1 MNPYSIAVATMILT
15 SSIIFGAFKYF
26 NNDCPDLG
34 EQTVK
39 HFQDQQKQ
47 LSDLY
52 QDMLKEAKTEN
63 SQLRETTE
71 SIMDA
76 LEAMPEDKQKV
87 VELRLQL
94 EDAKKQLLQD
104 QANTRW
110 QGEQAEVERKRFEKA
125 TKEAENKPC
134 TPQKPSSLSNKV
146 FNQGVLPASAVAK
159 PVSPITRPK
168 YSNPIDYAFD
178 VQAGVRCE
186 GCVEVG
192 D

>member
-1 MNPYSIAVATMILT
+1 M
-15 SSIIFGAFKYF
+15 
-26 NNDCPDLG
+26 G

-76 LEAMPEDKQKV
+76 LEAMPEDKQKA

-110 QGEQAEVERKRFEKA
+110 QGEQAEVERKRFVHAFKIANA
-125 TKEAENKPC
+125 TGNVNTFC
-134 TPQKPSSLSNKV
+134 
-146 FNQGVLPASAVAK
+146 
-159 PVSPITRPK
+159 
-168 YSNPIDYAFD
+168 
-178 VQAGVRCE
+178 C
-186 GCVEVG
+186 
-192 D
+192 